1 MFNTSESTDVLNIV
15 KSNYCSYIIKI
26 FYIWLQFL
34 YIYVELVAKNLPVYF
49 SGCNWKILEVILG
62 FSINIQN

>member
-1 MFNTSESTDVLNIV
+1 MFNTSESTDVLNII

-26 FYIWLQFL
+26 LYIWLQFL

-49 SGCNWKILEVILG
+49 SGCNLKILEVILG